1 MKDKIAFI
9 AVGQAGGN
17 IGQLFESMGYTV
29 LYINTS
35 REDLETLENAKFRYH
50 VSNGEGCNKDR
61 HKAKQLIVEDF
72 DNITAG
78 QAPFCDFCEWRRHGI
93 RCGTYAD
100 RSTA

>member
-35 REDLETLENAKFRYH
+35 REDLEFIQTVCIKIH
-50 VSNGEGCNKDR
+50 
-61 HKAKQLIVEDF
+61 
-72 DNITAG
+72 
-78 QAPFCDFCEWRRHGI
+78 
-93 RCGTYAD
+93 
-100 RSTA
+100 

>member
-61 HKAKQLIVEDF
+61 YKAKHLIVEDF
-72 DNITAG
+72 EKLRQNYRTG
-78 QAPFCDFCEWRRHGI
+78 FFL
-93 RCGTYAD
+93 
-100 RSTA
+100 

>member
-35 REDLETLENAKFRYH
+35 REDLETLEMQSSGIMYPM
-50 VSNGEGCNKDR
+50 E
-61 HKAKQLIVEDF
+61 KAAIR
-72 DNITAG
+72 T
-78 QAPFCDFCEWRRHGI
+78 GI
-93 RCGTYAD
+93 RQ
-100 RSTA
+100 SNSS